1 MPKLILKKLSL
12 LNQASIHSAT
22 TGDKHEI
29 LKNFMKT
36 GKQILEADFCFVW
49 YKPRGFDKYQLFY
62 TSPNL
67 HYIPSY
73 PRKKGG
79 ANQLAQHRKLPLLI
93 KDVSTSTFLSADTK
107 AHGKSVIVIPIF
119 FQNKMYGNA
128 IFGYKKTRT
137 FTQEEY
143 DLSASFGNALAQ
155 ALTIS
160 RLNHRLQ
167 DIKHTLDYTPE
178 PMLIFDPTTQNISY
192 FNNSLLSRTSL
203 NKALLSRANIKNI
216 IHPSFQKI
224 FQRRMKHILS
234 KKIPSSIFDVVLTS
248 DKNRKI
254 PAEMSLQYISLPKQ
268 PPHFMAIFRDLRE
281 RKKSEKQIRH
291 AAFHDTLTGLPNRF
305 LFTKR
310 LGALIKK
317 NTEEQSRF
325 AVIFLD
331 LDRFK
336 LINDTLGHLK
346 GDVLLQQTAQRFR
359 RNVKRTDTVSR
370 IAGDEFVILLSKIH
384 SFKQLDEIAKRIR
397 KTFQD
402 PFTISLEQEIYVTCS
417 MGISIFPEDGTTAE
431 MLLKN
436 ADYALYHAKQDGGN
450 KFRYYDKNMSPLK
463 AGQLEIEKELRQA
476 ITKKE
481 LFLEYQPIVDI
492 NTNRITG
499 AEALIRWKH
508 KTLGSISPSVFI
520 PYSEE
525 SGQIIQLGEWVFTES
540 CSQLAEWRKAKLNV
554 TLNIN
559 ISARELLEENVI
571 RKMQQLVKLANLPP
585 KDIILEMTETF
596 LIKDMKSFA
605 KIVEQIKKLGFKTAL
620 DDFGTGYASL
630 LYLKSLPVDYI
641 KIDKSF
647 IRGSITNEQDAAI
660 IKAIISIAH
669 NLGIKVIAEGVEK
682 ETENLFLK
690 TYGCDMVQ
698 GNYYSRPISG
708 EQFKLLTQK
717 VPLTHA
723 RT

>member
-1 MPKLILKKLSL
+1 
-12 LNQASIHSAT
+12 
-22 TGDKHEI
+22 
-29 LKNFMKT
+29 
-36 GKQILEADFCFVW
+36 
-49 YKPRGFDKYQLFY
+49 
-62 TSPNL
+62 
-67 HYIPSY
+67 
-73 PRKKGG
+73 
-79 ANQLAQHRKLPLLI
+79 
-93 KDVSTSTFLSADTK
+93 
-107 AHGKSVIVIPIF
+107 
-119 FQNKMYGNA
+119 
-128 IFGYKKTRT
+128 
-137 FTQEEY
+137 
-143 DLSASFGNALAQ
+143 
-155 ALTIS
+155 
-160 RLNHRLQ
+160 
-167 DIKHTLDYTPE
+167 
-178 PMLIFDPTTQNISY
+178 
-192 FNNSLLSRTSL
+192 
-203 NKALLSRANIKNI
+203 
-216 IHPSFQKI
+216 
-224 FQRRMKHILS
+224 
-234 KKIPSSIFDVVLTS
+234 
-248 DKNRKI
+248 
-254 PAEMSLQYISLPKQ
+254 
-268 PPHFMAIFRDLRE
+268 
-281 RKKSEKQIRH
+281 
-291 AAFHDTLTGLPNRF
+291 
-305 LFTKR
+305 
-310 LGALIKK
+310 
-317 NTEEQSRF
+317 
-325 AVIFLD
+325 
-331 LDRFK
+331 
-336 LINDTLGHLK
+336 
-346 GDVLLQQTAQRFR
+346 
-359 RNVKRTDTVSR
+359 
-370 IAGDEFVILLSKIH
+370 
-384 SFKQLDEIAKRIR
+384 
-397 KTFQD
+397 
-402 PFTISLEQEIYVTCS
+402 
-417 MGISIFPEDGTTAE
+417 
-431 MLLKN
+431 
-436 ADYALYHAKQDGGN
+436 
-450 KFRYYDKNMSPLK
+450 MSPLK